1 MEEAVKAWNQA
12 RNFAEMG
19 KYNTSILSY
28 ESLTNK
34 LGPLIQRE
42 RDLETR
48 NQFVEMKNLIRLEL
62 EALKDTSHELS
73 ELKLDNN
80 FGVAD
85 TPPSDPEVWA
95 APLPSRT
102 SIGHYPQQQRQ
113 LSGNKK
119 PAVPK
124 AASGRLNQKQPE
136 PIKKRAPSKS
146 VSVPMSYSTVA
157 VPTPKIQEYS
167 EETSENLDEDG
178 DTKEFDSTGWDSEL
192 VEMIKRDVL
201 QRSPSIRW
209 SDISGLD
216 EVKRLLTEAVIL
228 PATIPQFFRGIRR
241 AWKGILM
248 LGPPGTGKTML
259 AKAVA
264 TECNTTFFSVSSST
278 LTSKWRG
285 DSEKLVKLLFSM
297 ARFYAPSVIF
307 IDEIDSIASQ
317 RGSDGEHEASRRV
330 KSELLIQMDGVTE
343 ENEKPVL
350 VLAATNYPES
360 LDDALLRR
368 LEKRIYIGLPDKEA
382 RIKLLQLAFSELKVA
397 ADLDFD
403 VLGDQ
408 LHGYSGADIA
418 NVCRDASM
426 MPLRD
431 HLRTLTIDDYKELDV
446 TKFDLPIE
454 MHHMVAA
461 IKKISPSVTPD
472 DITKYLSW
480 IQKYGAE

>member
-1 MEEAVKAWNQA
+1 
-12 RNFAEMG
+12 
-19 KYNTSILSY
+19 
-28 ESLTNK
+28 
-34 LGPLIQRE
+34 
-42 RDLETR
+42 
-48 NQFVEMKNLIRLEL
+48 MKNLIRLEL

-102 SIGHYPQQQRQ
+102 SIGHHPQQQRQ
-113 LSGNKK
+113 LSANKK

-216 EVKRLLTEAVIL
+216 EVKRLLTEAIIL

-248 LGPPGTGKTML
+248 LGPPGNFLFFRLNKYTECILGTGKTML

-264 TECNTTFFSVSSST
+264 TECDTTFFSVSSST

-285 DSEKLVKLLFSM
+285 DSEKLIKLLFSM
-297 ARFYAPSVIF
+297 VS
-307 IDEIDSIASQ
+307 
-317 RGSDGEHEASRRV
+317 
-330 KSELLIQMDGVTE
+330 LL
-343 ENEKPVL
+343 K
-350 VLAATNYPES
+350 
-360 LDDALLRR
+360 
-368 LEKRIYIGLPDKEA
+368 
-382 RIKLLQLAFSELKVA
+382 
-397 ADLDFD
+397 
-403 VLGDQ
+403 
-408 LHGYSGADIA
+408 
-418 NVCRDASM
+418 
-426 MPLRD
+426 
-431 HLRTLTIDDYKELDV
+431 
-446 TKFDLPIE
+446 
-454 MHHMVAA
+454 
-461 IKKISPSVTPD
+461 
-472 DITKYLSW
+472 
-480 IQKYGAE
+480 